1 MSERPMD
8 LSSYDDHI
16 FSKNL
21 WRGVLTLHDVD
32 GDDEDR
38 TQSSSIVEDRS
49 FVFYE
54 CSDLEEEEGEDEEGD
69 FQFSFSSPMKQ
80 LPSNYEKT
88 VDYWK
93 KKANGWEGRFERSCV
108 LGQDHNRESVI
119 ELHLQDTEKENLE
132 SLHQKSNYWK
142 KETEG
147 LKEFYLEQVN
157 GQQLQ
162 KTPPTL
168 PLRPPPSYSV
178 AIHMYE
184 TAKSV
189 WSFGKSEKLPLP
201 MIGNMLTVTEDVLRT
216 LAQTVGVSPNLD
228 EQLKPTLEAVD
239 QSLTPTYKRVA
250 NFWTGCF
257 PEQQRKTTTSQKCI
271 ALSRPFDDEDEG
283 DDSWIP
289 LDSSKVMAQSSGKFY
304 EKPRINYEQNK

>member
-1 MSERPMD
+1 M
-8 LSSYDDHI
+8 
-16 FSKNL
+16 
-21 WRGVLTLHDVD
+21 
-32 GDDEDR
+32 
-38 TQSSSIVEDRS
+38 
-49 FVFYE
+49 
-54 CSDLEEEEGEDEEGD
+54 
-69 FQFSFSSPMKQ
+69 QFARLARKF
-80 LPSNYEKT
+80 
-88 VDYWK
+88 
-93 KKANGWEGRFERSCV
+93 
-108 LGQDHNRESVI
+108 
-119 ELHLQDTEKENLE
+119 
-132 SLHQKSNYWK
+132 
-142 KETEG
+142 EG
-147 LKEFYLEQVN
+147 LQFGHRFLSNWMNCLGVIVRSVLKDFYLEQVN

-283 DDSWIP
+283 DNSWIP